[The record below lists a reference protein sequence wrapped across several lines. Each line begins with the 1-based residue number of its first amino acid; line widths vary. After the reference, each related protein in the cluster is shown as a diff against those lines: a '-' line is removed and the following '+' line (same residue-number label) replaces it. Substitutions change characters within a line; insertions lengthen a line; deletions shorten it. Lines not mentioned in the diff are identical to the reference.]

1 MGGYYEQKVIS
12 IVAIIMLV
20 AVLAICLTAC
30 NAESISKKLEN
41 KGYTVAAITE
51 DQVNKYVGEDT
62 EVKWGVFAKKDG
74 FNADIV
80 VVVKVASIKDAK
92 QVVEDASSL
101 FKAKNIASVVYIATT
116 EEALKDAM

>member
-1 MGGYYEQKVIS
+1 MNKKVIS

-51 DQVNKYVGEDT
+51 DQVNKYIGEDT

-74 FNADIV
+74 FNADFV
-80 VVVKVASIKDAK
+80 LVVKVASIKDAK
-92 QVVEDASSL
+92 QVVEDASGGVL
-101 FKAKNIASVVYIATT
+101 NLKAKNVASVVYIATT

>member
-1 MGGYYEQKVIS
+1 MNKKVIS